1 MQAAASVPEVLY
13 PGAVVSGHGVGFE
26 LPTAHVQLHQS
37 HGGGGGTNFEGCYFE
52 DCIFLFRVLTQHTKR
67 FGSFCYKVAWQ

>member
-37 HGGGGGTNFEGCYFE
+37 HGGGGGGVQILKGAILKTVYSCLEY
-52 DCIFLFRVLTQHTKR
+52 
-67 FGSFCYKVAWQ
+67 